1 MNTKERLY
9 NLFNLDD
16 NPLNIVMKSIVDR
29 GDEFVDKIY
38 SYVHHDS
45 DLYPLGDIFAVFYLS
60 LRNLYDLEPLLNNKY
75 RDARPNCASI
85 FGADSSILGSMTILI
100 EVMNEILI
108 FITNKRPD
116 KMDKLFEIIKHF
128 IGNSDKYKIIIID
141 NVDIEN
147 NFNIIKNQIINSLEQ
162 TIIWLNLP

>member
-1 MNTKERLY
+1 MNTHERLN

-38 SYVHHDS
+38 SNVQHNHD
-45 DLYPLGDIFAVFYLS
+45 LGDIFAVFYLS
-60 LRNLYDLEPLLNNKY
+60 IRNLYDLEPLLDNKY
-75 RDARPNCASI
+75 RNSRPNCAKI

-108 FITNKRPD
+108 FISNKRPD
-116 KMDKLFEIIKHF
+116 KINKSYEIIKHF
-128 IGNSDKYKIIIID
+128 IGNDNQFKIIITD
-141 NVDIEN
+141 KSDVEYNLN
-147 NFNIIKNQIINSLEQ
+147 LIKNQIIKTLEI
-162 TIIWLNLP
+162 TMNWLNSP

>member
-1 MNTKERLY
+1 MNTHERLN

-38 SYVHHDS
+38 SYVGDYHD
-45 DLYPLGDIFAVFYLS
+45 LGDIFAVFYLS
-60 LRNLYDLEPLLNNKY
+60 IRNLYDLEPLLDNKY
-75 RDARPNCASI
+75 RNSRPNCAKI

-108 FITNKRPD
+108 YISNNRPD
-116 KMDKLFEIIKHF
+116 KINKSYEIIKHF
-128 IGNSDKYKIIIID
+128 IENDNQFKIIIT
-141 NVDIEN
+141 NKSEIEYN
-147 NFNIIKNQIINSLEQ
+147 LNLIKNQIIKTLEI
-162 TIIWLNLP
+162 TINWLNSP